1 MIDSAEE
8 IQRQAPITARV
19 RELMK
24 PQLTRPHKV
33 TGISIA
39 KALGYT
45 GPWFSLVM
53 KNKRSLSVGEL
64 SKIAELLGVQMGDL
78 CPKAEEIKP
87 PKTIDEI
94 VDQKIRERLDELKK

>member
-8 IQRQAPITARV
+8 LRRQAPTTARL
-19 RELMK
+19 RDMLK
-24 PQLTRPHKV
+24 QRKKGKDKI
-33 TGISIA
+33 TGAMIA
-39 KALGYT
+39 HALGYT

-53 KNKRSLSVGEL
+53 NNKRSLSIGEL

-78 CPKAEEIKP
+78 CPKAEEMKP

>member
-8 IQRQAPITARV
+8 LQRQEPITARI

-24 PQLTRPHKV
+24 DRGT
-33 TGISIA
+33 TGVSIA
-39 KALGYT
+39 NAFGYT
-45 GPWFSLVM
+45 GAWLSLVM
-53 KNKRSLSVGEL
+53 NNTRSLSVGEL
-64 SKIAELLGVQMGDL
+64 SKIAELLGVQMSDL
-78 CPKAEEIKP
+78 CPKADEIKP

>member
-8 IQRQAPITARV
+8 LQRQAPITARL
-19 RELMK
+19 RKLMK
-24 PQLTRPHKV
+24 DRKV

-39 KALGYT
+39 TAFGYT
-45 GPWFSLVM
+45 GPWLSLIM

>member
-1 MIDSAEE
+1 MMIDAEE
-8 IQRQAPITARV
+8 EFQRQTPITARL
-19 RELMK
+19 RTLM
-24 PQLTRPHKV
+24 RDHKV
-33 TGISIA
+33 KGISIA
-39 KALGYT
+39 SALGYT
-45 GPWFSLVM
+45 GSWFSLVM

-78 CPKAEEIKP
+78 CPKADEIKP

>member
-8 IQRQAPITARV
+8 LRRQAPITARI

-24 PQLTRPHKV
+24 EGKV

-39 KALGYT
+39 KAVGYK
-45 GPWFSLVM
+45 GAWFSLVM
-53 KNKRSLSVGEL
+53 KNKRSLSIGEL
-64 SKIAELLGVQMGDL
+64 SKIAELLGVEMGVL
-78 CPKAEEIKP
+78 CPRAEELHS

>member
-1 MIDSAEE
+1 M
-8 IQRQAPITARV
+8 PVTARL
-19 RELMK
+19 RKLMK
-24 PQLTRPHKV
+24 DHKV
-33 TGISIA
+33 TGVSIA
-39 KALGYT
+39 NALGYT

-78 CPKAEEIKP
+78 CPKAEEIKS

-94 VDQKIRERLDELKK
+94 IDQKIRERLDELKK